1 MKLTRRSFWKL
12 AGTGILAASMPE
24 SARSDAEGKMPDY
37 SFMPLTDVVDHLNP
51 CFYDHTPRLTTS
63 KSSTQQA

>member
-1 MKLTRRSFWKL
+1 MKFTRRSFWKL

-24 SARSDAEGKMPDY
+24 SAHSNAEGKMSDQ
-37 SFMPLTDVVDHLNP
+37 SFISLTDIVDHLNP
-51 CFYDHTPRLTTS
+51 CFSDHTPRLITS

>member
-1 MKLTRRSFWKL
+1 MKFTRRSFWKL

-24 SARSDAEGKMPDY
+24 SARSHAEDKMPDY
-37 SFMPLTDVVDHLNP
+37 SFMPLTDIVDHLNP
-51 CFYDHTPRLTTS
+51 CFSDHTPRLISS